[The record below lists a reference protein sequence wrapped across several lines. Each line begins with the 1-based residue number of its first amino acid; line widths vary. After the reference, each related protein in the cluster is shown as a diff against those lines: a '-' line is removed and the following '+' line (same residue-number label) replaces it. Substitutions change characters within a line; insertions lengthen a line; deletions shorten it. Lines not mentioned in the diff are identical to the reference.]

1 VQRESFTFS
10 RAWGDERARPIHFL
24 RDWPARNFKSAVCD
38 AREEFWSRHESESE
52 TRAIR
57 DAAGSQRI
65 RARRFDFMDGFY
77 ALFYLTL
84 VYFLDYLLNFRDD
97 LPGAASPRGLTAWHL
112 NHRAG
117 LAPQE
122 RAPRP
127 S

>member
-1 VQRESFTFS
+1 MKVNLRLEPSGT
-10 RAWGDERARPIHFL
+10 L
-24 RDWPARNFKSAVCD
+24 RDRSAFAPADSIS
-38 AREEFWSRHESESE
+38 W
-52 TRAIR
+52 T
-57 DAAGSQRI
+57 GSTPSSI
-65 RARRFDFMDGFY
+65 SP
-77 ALFYLTL
+77 L
-84 VYFLDYLLNFRDD
+84 YFLDYLLNFRDD